1 MKKIVDKMRKR
12 VYFNIPNL
20 LGYLRLILI
29 PVFLML
35 YTRAETDAEYVVAF
49 LVLAISFL
57 TDFVDGKIAR
67 KFDMITDFGKAL
79 DPVADKLTQGALA
92 VAITYRYPLMLYFLI
107 LFVIKEVYMG
117 VMGLCL
123 IRKGRGVN
131 GAQMYGKICTAGIDL
146 FCFVLLL
153 FPDIPYHIGSVLIVC
168 MILMVI
174 VSWMLYIKFHVSL
187 WKEGNV
193 CEG

>member
-1 MKKIVDKMRKR
+1 MKKIVDKMRKS